1 MTATVAAEA
10 GEEAAQ
16 RAATRE
22 APSARGPISTDAKAA
37 LLTGGLILSARA
49 RRLDPVVV
57 VPAARGRGDLT

>member
-57 VPAARGRGDLT
+57 MAAADLT

>member
-1 MTATVAAEA
+1 MAAEA

-57 VPAARGRGDLT
+57 MAAADLT